1 MSFANLKK
9 QSGSFAKIKE
19 RMAAD
24 KQGARSYKD
33 DRFWSLTVK
42 DGVGSAIIRFLP
54 PSDGEEIPYVL
65 RYDHAYQNPMTKKWF
80 IENCPSTIGQPCPVC
95 TNNSEKW
102 NSGIES
108 EQAIARKRKRQKRYY
123 ANVYIV
129 DDPAEPAN
137 NGKVF
142 IYKFGPK
149 IFDKISDKINP
160 EFADEEACDVFDL
173 WNGANFRLRAHTV
186 NGQRSYD
193 KSTFDAPSAL
203 LDDDAELEKVYN
215 AQHKLQDLVT
225 PKEFKTY
232 AELEARFNNVEG
244 VTVKVEDHEIPEP
257 VKARPQPVAQEVDDS
272 DDIPF
277 DTGAKAETPKAETS
291 GNVDELLAE
300 YEELLN

>member
-1 MSFANLKK
+1 M
-9 QSGSFAKIKE
+9 
-19 RMAAD
+19 
-24 KQGARSYKD
+24 
-33 DRFWSLTVK
+33 
-42 DGVGSAIIRFLP
+42 
-54 PSDGEEIPYVL
+54 
-65 RYDHAYQNPMTKKWF
+65 
-80 IENCPSTIGQPCPVC
+80 
-95 TNNSEKW
+95 
-102 NSGIES
+102 
-108 EQAIARKRKRQKRYY
+108 
-123 ANVYIV
+123 YIV

-193 KSTFDAPSAL
+193 KSAFDAPSAL

-244 VTVKVEDHEIPEP
+244 VTVKADDHKIPEP
-257 VKARPQPVAQEVDDS
+257 VKARPQPVATEVDDS

-277 DTGAKAETPKAETS
+277 DTVASQETPKAEAS

>member
-54 PSDGEEIPYVL
+54 PSEGEEIPYVL
-65 RYDHAYQNPMTKKWF
+65 RYDHAYHNPLTKKWF
-80 IENCPSTIGQPCPVC
+80 IENCPSTIGQPCPLC

-108 EQAIARKRKRQKRYY
+108 EQQIARKRKRQKRYY

-160 EFADEEACDVFDL
+160 EFADEESCDVFDL

-244 VTVKVEDHEIPEP
+244 VTAKVEDHKIPEP
-257 VKARPQPVAQEVDDS
+257 VKARPQPVAQEVAED

-277 DTGAKAETPKAETS
+277 DTGANPEPQKTENS